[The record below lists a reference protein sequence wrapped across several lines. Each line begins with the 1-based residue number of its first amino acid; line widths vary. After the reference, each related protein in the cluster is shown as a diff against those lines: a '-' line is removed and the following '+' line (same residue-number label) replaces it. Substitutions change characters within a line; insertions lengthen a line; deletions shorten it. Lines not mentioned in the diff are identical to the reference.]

1 MRHRTGLIMLAATFF
16 PVLEMISDIQPFQ
29 TGVEQIDDAMRRI
42 SNAVRPVMR
51 AISEINEKHIAILD
65 EIEEMKTNENER
77 FADGLK
83 NAMNQI
89 TEMNTYIDLLTI
101 GDLEE
106 GLQDGEL
113 EEHNR
118 LMQDEL
124 KRLASGLT
132 QTLKN
137 LLSVEDPSQIENP
150 SQPSDDE
157 VTI

>member
-1 MRHRTGLIMLAATFF
+1 MLAATFF

-42 SNAVRPVMR
+42 SNAVRPVMK

-65 EIEEMKTNENER
+65 EIEEMKTNENDR
-77 FADGLK
+77 FAEGLK
-83 NAMNQI
+83 NAMEQI
-89 TEMNTYIDLLTI
+89 TEMNTYVDLLTI

-113 EEHNR
+113 EEHNKI
-118 LMQDEL
+118 MQEEL
-124 KRLASGLT
+124 RRLAFGIK

-137 LLSVEDPSQIENP
+137 LLRVEEPAQT
-150 SQPSDDE
+150 SDDDDSSL
-157 VTI
+157 